1 MVLTMKN
8 KDIFTHPIIAIL
20 LAITS
25 GGIDAYTFIEQGGIF
40 AGLQTGNSILFGI
53 SLADHDYT
61 QSLKYIFSIIFFALG
76 IVIIKVMQRKM
87 TSINSRKVL
96 IMFYEIVVILVVGLI
111 VKNASP
117 VFIVGLLSLVS
128 AAQLQEFKLLK
139 GNPFNPLMMT
149 GNISKIANNA
159 YLSLVDHDKN
169 ARSLLIDTIMVITS
183 FILGTFI
190 MGLVDHYLN
199 AYSVLILI
207 IPLTLVIIFNFINRK

>member
-1 MVLTMKN
+1 MKN
-8 KDIFTHPIIAIL
+8 KDIFMHPLIAIL

-25 GGIDAYTFIEQGGIF
+25 GGIDAYTFIEQGGVF

-53 SLADHDYT
+53 SLANHDFA

-76 IVIIKVMQRKM
+76 ILIIKVMQRKLD
-87 TSINSRKVL
+87 SINIRKVI
-96 IMFYEIVVILVVGLI
+96 IMFYEIVVIMIVGLL
-111 VKNASP
+111 VKNTSS
-117 VFIVGLLSLVS
+117 VLIVGLLSLVS

-159 YLSLVDHDKN
+159 YLALVDHDKK
-169 ARSLLIDTIMVITS
+169 AQSLLMDTIMVITS

-190 MGLVDHYLN
+190 IGIVDHYLN
-199 AYSVLILI
+199 AYSVLVLI
-207 IPLTLVIIFNFINRK
+207 IPLSLVIIFNFINRK

>member
-1 MVLTMKN
+1 MKMKN
-8 KDIFTHPIIAIL
+8 KDIFTHPLIAIL

-25 GGIDAYTFIEQGGIF
+25 GGIDAYTFIQQGGVF

-53 SLADHDYT
+53 SLANHDFA

-76 IVIIKVMQRKM
+76 ILIIKVMQRKLD
-87 TSINSRKVL
+87 SINTRKVI
-96 IMFYEIVVILVVGLI
+96 IMFYEIVVIMIVGLL
-111 VKNASP
+111 VKDTSS
-117 VFIVGLLSLVS
+117 VLIVGLLSLVS

-159 YLSLVDHDKN
+159 YLALADHDKK
-169 ARSLLIDTIMVITS
+169 AKSLLIDTIMVITS

-190 MGLVDHYLN
+190 MGIVDHYLN
-199 AYSVLILI
+199 AYSVLVLI
-207 IPLTLVIIFNFINRK
+207 IPLSLVIIFNFINRK

>member
-1 MVLTMKN
+1 MKMKN
-8 KDIFTHPIIAIL
+8 KDIFTHPLIAIL

-25 GGIDAYTFIEQGGIF
+25 GGIDAYTFIEQGGVF

-53 SLADHDYT
+53 SLANHDFA

-76 IVIIKVMQRKM
+76 IVIIKIMQRKLD
-87 TSINSRKVL
+87 SINTRKVI
-96 IMFYEIVVILVVGLI
+96 IMCYEIVVIMIVGLI
-111 VKNASP
+111 VKATSS
-117 VFIVGLLSLVS
+117 VLIVGLLSLVS

-159 YLSLVDHDKN
+159 YLALADHDKK
-169 ARSLLIDTIMVITS
+169 AKSLLIDTIMVITS

-190 MGLVDHYLN
+190 MGIVDHYLN
-199 AYSVLILI
+199 AYSVLVLI
-207 IPLTLVIIFNFINRK
+207 VPLSLVIIFNFINRK

>member
-1 MVLTMKN
+1 MKN
-8 KDIFTHPIIAIL
+8 KDIFMHPLIAIL

-25 GGIDAYTFIEQGGIF
+25 GGIDAYTFIEQGGVF

-53 SLADHDYT
+53 SLANHEFD

-76 IVIIKVMQRKM
+76 IVIIKVMQRKLD
-87 TSINSRKVL
+87 SINIRKV
-96 IMFYEIVVILVVGLI
+96 IIIFYEIVVIMIVGLL
-111 VKNASP
+111 VKNTSS
-117 VFIVGLLSLVS
+117 VLIVGLLSLVS

-159 YLSLVDHDKN
+159 YLALVDHDKK
-169 ARSLLIDTIMVITS
+169 AQSLLMDTIMVITS

-190 MGLVDHYLN
+190 MGIVDHYLN
-199 AYSVLILI
+199 AYSVLVLI
-207 IPLTLVIIFNFINRK
+207 IPLSLVIIFNFINRK

>member
-1 MVLTMKN
+1 MKN
-8 KDIFTHPIIAIL
+8 KDIFTHPLIAIL

-25 GGIDAYTFIEQGGIF
+25 GGIDAYTFIEQGGVF

-53 SLADHDYT
+53 SLANHDFA

-76 IVIIKVMQRKM
+76 IVIIKVMQRKLDF
-87 TSINSRKVL
+87 INTRKVI
-96 IMFYEIVVILVVGLI
+96 IMFYEIVVIMLVGLL
-111 VKNASP
+111 VKDTSSAL
-117 VFIVGLLSLVS
+117 IVGLLSLVS

-159 YLSLVDHDKN
+159 YLALVDHDKK
-169 ARSLLIDTIMVITS
+169 AKVLLIDTIMVITS

-190 MGLVDHYLN
+190 MGIVDHYLN
-199 AYSVLILI
+199 AYSVLVLI
-207 IPLTLVIIFNFINRK
+207 IPLSLVIIFNFINRK

>member
-1 MVLTMKN
+1 MKN
-8 KDIFTHPIIAIL
+8 KDIFTHPLIAIL

-25 GGIDAYTFIEQGGIF
+25 GGIDAYTFIEQGGVF

-53 SLADHDYT
+53 SLANHDFA

-76 IVIIKVMQRKM
+76 IVIIKVMQRKLD
-87 TSINSRKVL
+87 SINTRKVI
-96 IMFYEIVVILVVGLI
+96 IMFYEIVVIMIVGLL
-111 VKNASP
+111 VKDTSS
-117 VFIVGLLSLVS
+117 VLIVGLLSLVS

-159 YLSLVDHDKN
+159 YLVLVDHDKK
-169 ARSLLIDTIMVITS
+169 AKSLLVDTIMVITS

-190 MGLVDHYLN
+190 MGIVDHY
-199 AYSVLILI
+199 
-207 IPLTLVIIFNFINRK
+207 

>member
-1 MVLTMKN
+1 MKVKN
-8 KDIFTHPIIAIL
+8 KDIFTHPLIAIL

-25 GGIDAYTFIEQGGIF
+25 GGIDAYTFIEQGGVF

-53 SLADHDYT
+53 SLANHDFA

-76 IVIIKVMQRKM
+76 IVIIKVMQRKLD
-87 TSINSRKVL
+87 SINTRKVI
-96 IMFYEIVVILVVGLI
+96 IMFYEIVVIMIVGLL
-111 VKNASP
+111 VKDTSS
-117 VFIVGLLSLVS
+117 VLIVGLLSLVS

-159 YLSLVDHDKN
+159 YLALVDHDKK
-169 ARSLLIDTIMVITS
+169 AQSLLMDTIMVITS

-190 MGLVDHYLN
+190 MGIVDHYLN
-199 AYSVLILI
+199 AYSVLVLI
-207 IPLTLVIIFNFINRK
+207 IPLSLVIIFNFINRK

>member
-1 MVLTMKN
+1 MKN
-8 KDIFTHPIIAIL
+8 KDIFMHPLIAIL

-25 GGIDAYTFIEQGGIF
+25 GGIDAYTFIEQGGVF

-53 SLADHDYT
+53 SLANHEFD

-76 IVIIKVMQRKM
+76 IVIIKVMQRKLD
-87 TSINSRKVL
+87 SINIRKVI
-96 IMFYEIVVILVVGLI
+96 IMFYEIVVIMIVGLL
-111 VKNASP
+111 VKNTSS
-117 VFIVGLLSLVS
+117 VLIVGLLSLVS

-159 YLSLVDHDKN
+159 YLALVDHDKK
-169 ARSLLIDTIMVITS
+169 AKSLLMDTIMVITS

-190 MGLVDHYLN
+190 MGIVDHYLN
-199 AYSVLILI
+199 AYSVLVLI
-207 IPLTLVIIFNFINRK
+207 IPLSLVIIFNFINRK

>member
-1 MVLTMKN
+1 MKN
-8 KDIFTHPIIAIL
+8 KDIFTHPLIAIL

-25 GGIDAYTFIEQGGIF
+25 GGIDAYTFIEQGGVF

-53 SLADHDYT
+53 SLANHDFD

-76 IVIIKVMQRKM
+76 IVIIKVMQRKLD
-87 TSINSRKVL
+87 SINTRKVI
-96 IMFYEIVVILVVGLI
+96 IMFYEIVIIMIVGLL
-111 VKNASP
+111 VKDTSS
-117 VFIVGLLSLVS
+117 VLIVGLLSLVS

-159 YLSLVDHDKN
+159 YLALVDHDKK
-169 ARSLLIDTIMVITS
+169 AQSLLIDTIMVITS

-190 MGLVDHYLN
+190 MGIVDHYLN
-199 AYSVLILI
+199 AYSVLVLI
-207 IPLTLVIIFNFINRK
+207 IPLSLVIIFNFINRK

>member
-1 MVLTMKN
+1 MKN
-8 KDIFTHPIIAIL
+8 KDIFTHPLIAIL

-25 GGIDAYTFIEQGGIF
+25 GGIDAYTFIEQGGVF

-53 SLADHDYT
+53 SLANHDFA

-76 IVIIKVMQRKM
+76 IVIIKVMQRKLD
-87 TSINSRKVL
+87 SINTRKVI
-96 IMFYEIVVILVVGLI
+96 IMFYEIVVIMIVGLL
-111 VKNASP
+111 VKDTSS
-117 VFIVGLLSLVS
+117 VLIVGLLSLVS

-159 YLSLVDHDKN
+159 YLALADHDKK
-169 ARSLLIDTIMVITS
+169 AKSLLIDTIMVITS

-190 MGLVDHYLN
+190 MGIVDHYLN
-199 AYSVLILI
+199 AYSVLVLI
-207 IPLTLVIIFNFINRK
+207 IPLSLVIIFNFINRK

>member
-1 MVLTMKN
+1 MKMKN
-8 KDIFTHPIIAIL
+8 KDIFTHPLIAIL

-25 GGIDAYTFIEQGGIF
+25 GGIDAYTFIEQGGVF

-53 SLADHDYT
+53 SLANHDFA

-76 IVIIKVMQRKM
+76 IVIIKVMQRKLD
-87 TSINSRKVL
+87 SINTRKVI
-96 IMFYEIVVILVVGLI
+96 IMFYEIVVIMLVGLL
-111 VKNASP
+111 VKDTSS
-117 VFIVGLLSLVS
+117 VLIVGLLSLVS

-159 YLSLVDHDKN
+159 YLALVDHDKK
-169 ARSLLIDTIMVITS
+169 AKSLLIDTIMVITS

-190 MGLVDHYLN
+190 MGIVDHYLN
-199 AYSVLILI
+199 AYSVLVLI
-207 IPLTLVIIFNFINRK
+207 IPLSLVIIFNFINRK

>member
-1 MVLTMKN
+1 MKN
-8 KDIFTHPIIAIL
+8 KDIFMHPLIAIL

-25 GGIDAYTFIEQGGIF
+25 GGIDAYTFIEQGGVF

-53 SLADHDYT
+53 SLANHDFA

-76 IVIIKVMQRKM
+76 IVIIKVMQRKLDF
-87 TSINSRKVL
+87 INTRKVI
-96 IMFYEIVVILVVGLI
+96 IMFYEIVVIMLVGLL
-111 VKNASP
+111 VKDTSS
-117 VFIVGLLSLVS
+117 VLIVGLLSLVS

-159 YLSLVDHDKN
+159 YLALVDHDKK
-169 ARSLLIDTIMVITS
+169 AKSLLIDTIMVITS

-190 MGLVDHYLN
+190 MGIVDHYLN
-199 AYSVLILI
+199 AYSVLVLI
-207 IPLTLVIIFNFINRK
+207 IPLSLVIIFNFINRK